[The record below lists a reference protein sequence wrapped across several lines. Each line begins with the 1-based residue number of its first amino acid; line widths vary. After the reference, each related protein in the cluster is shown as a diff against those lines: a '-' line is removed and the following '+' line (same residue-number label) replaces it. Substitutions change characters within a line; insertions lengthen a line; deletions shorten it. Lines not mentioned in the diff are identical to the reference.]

1 MPEKHTT
8 VRDGKRL
15 LWYTEGLWKKAERL
29 IPFEVEIAS
38 IKELDE
44 NCWFG
49 PTGPTLRQVLSHV
62 ERIQKADL
70 TYPIILNHDR
80 SLMDGGHRL
89 CKAILEGRTKIK
101 AVQFSSVPVSD
112 EVSDAH
118 TS

>member
-8 VRDGKRL
+8 ARDGKRL
-15 LWYTEGLWKKAERL
+15 LWYTEGLWKKAEQL
-29 IPFEVEIAS
+29 IPFEVEVAA

-49 PTGPTLRQVLSHV
+49 SRAPTIREVLSHF

-70 TYPIILNHDR
+70 AYPIILNYDG

-89 CKAILEGRTKIK
+89 CKASLEGRSKIK
-101 AVQFSSVPVSD
+101 AVRFSAMPAPDEISD
-112 EVSDAH
+112 SCAP
-118 TS
+118 